1 VARPLPFGEVVFHLP
16 EKHHDRWRKAPHLA
30 LYARIAEV
38 LAHHGR
44 SPLIAPRSEGQ
55 TRPHK
60 APADGRLHIVEGGAA
75 HGPGWFNAALA
86 YLTGYWHLDPEGVL
100 ADSSARHAAFVAP
113 PADEARAFADALRAR
128 FVAPKLSRY
137 HQPRAVEALPAGAIA
152 VFLQGPAPH
161 RRKQAHLTDLEIL
174 TLVARAAQGRPVL
187 VKAHPLK
194 PEPGRRAIAAAR
206 AHGCTLTETG
216 ANVHDVLE
224 ACAVT
229 VSINSAAALEG
240 MLHGKPAVLCG
251 RADFAPLA
259 ETVMRPDDMEAAL
272 GAALTRPRDHDAG
285 LTWYF
290 RSHTLEIESGG
301 FETRLTEHLAA
312 RGGVG

>member
-1 VARPLPFGEVVFHLP
+1 MAPPLPFGEVVFHLP
-16 EKHHDRWRKAPHLA
+16 EKHHDRWQKAPHLA

-38 LAHHGR
+38 LARHGR
-44 SPLIAPRSEGQ
+44 APLIAPRSEGQ
-55 TRPHK
+55 TRPHR
-60 APADGRLHIVEGGAA
+60 AAADGRLHIVEGGAA
-75 HGPGWFNAALA
+75 HGPGWLNAALA

-113 PADEARAFADALRAR
+113 PPEEARRFADALRAR

-137 HQPRAVEALPAGAIA
+137 HQPRAESPLPAGAIA

-161 RRKQAHLTDLEIL
+161 RRRQAHLGDAELL
-174 TLVARAAQGRPVL
+174 LAVARAAQGRPVL

-206 AHGCTLTETG
+206 ADGCTLTETD

-229 VSINSAAALEG
+229 VSINSAAAIEG
-240 MLHGKPAVLCG
+240 LLHGKPAVLCG

-259 ETVMRPDDMEAAL
+259 ETVTGPEGMVAAL
-272 GAALTRPRDHDAG
+272 HAALTRPRDHDAG

-290 RSHTLEIESGG
+290 RQHTLDIDSDG
-301 FETRLTEHLAA
+301 FDARLIARLAA
-312 RGGVG
+312 AA